1 MKSGRLAVVA
11 VVVVAVA
18 AVPVDFERVPSEA
31 TPSRALLPNDAGRQ
45 ATPQPN
51 DAERRFDRFEFVCM
65 RQKSHGGSKEKRY
78 GGLNYERGMIGL
90 SVGIWF
96 KKGVPSD
103 KHGWQLGNDFK
114 AAVPVRLDDTKL
126 QRHPYPAVGVT
137 VPSGDVWW
145 LWFRDEDSAE
155 HMTGKDFSAAQM
167 ARKVFDALSTM
178 AGEYRAIPLPA

>member
-65 RQKSHGGSKEKRY
+65 RQKSHGGSVEKRY

-103 KHGWQLGNDFK
+103 KHGWQLGK
-114 AAVPVRLDDTKL
+114 SSACVAETCPRGGCCRR
-126 QRHPYPAVGVT
+126 RHGSSARPA
-137 VPSGDVWW
+137 
-145 LWFRDEDSAE
+145 
-155 HMTGKDFSAAQM
+155 
-167 ARKVFDALSTM
+167 
-178 AGEYRAIPLPA
+178 RA